1 MPAEE
6 SRCSAIAAL
15 GLCLDSICIACHRFC
30 ILVCGTLIYGRGDE
44 VEEKEIVAEMAA
56 EAGQPIGA
64 CCFPFYSRCMVHSS
78 ANCSICADESPDG
91 VCQLPMKHGYCG
103 AIESAHMSYALPGS
117 APNVVQA
124 GQILTKLLSPM

>member
-1 MPAEE
+1 MRFHADAELSTCNGPCPLHVVNRPLHAAMPAEQ

-15 GLCLDSICIACHRFC
+15 GLSLDSTCIACHRFC

-64 CCFPFYSRCMVHSS
+64 CCYSTLHPLHGAFFSKMLH
-78 ANCSICADESPDG
+78 
-91 VCQLPMKHGYCG
+91 VCG
-103 AIESAHMSYALPGS
+103 
-117 APNVVQA
+117 
-124 GQILTKLLSPM
+124 